1 MKFEFKVIVEV
12 ERDEGK
18 FESREDL
25 GEQIRDEIECADPGS
40 LEGDNGG
47 TYSTICFEVEEVE
60 VAR

>member
-1 MKFEFKVIVEV
+1 MRFEFKVVVEV

-25 GEQIRDEIECADPGS
+25 GEQIRDEIESADPGS

-47 TYSTICFEVEEVE
+47 QYSTSLFEVEEVE
-60 VAR
+60 SK